1 VDIVKTKRAWL
12 GVALIATLL
21 IFSVLT
27 LVAWD
32 FVRGVI
38 VVPLTYLL
46 WLGGLILNSIPQ
58 ELYLIGLIIVAG
70 IIALNTLNK
79 LQRKPASSRFTTTG
93 TGDASRYRLWLRLC
107 AAAPASEYARLEL
120 ARETR
125 KLVVSVLAYQ
135 DGLTQPAVEQKI
147 VSGALP
153 VPDTVGRLFRERDLM
168 STPQPA
174 PRFWQ
179 RLLRKA
185 DRQPDPLLDQSL
197 EEIVQFIED
206 RLEIVHDGNPLSVPD

>member
-1 VDIVKTKRAWL
+1 VDTVKTKRAWL
-12 GVALIATLL
+12 GVAVLATLL

-32 FVRGVI
+32 FVREAI
-38 VVPLTYLL
+38 VVPLTYLI

-58 ELYLIGLIIVAG
+58 EIYLIGLIIVAG
-70 IIALNTLNK
+70 VIALNTLNK
-79 LQRKPASSRFTTTG
+79 LQRKPASTRFIG
-93 TGDASRYRLWLRLC
+93 AQSGDASRYRLWLRLFK
-107 AAAPASEYARLEL
+107 AAPAADYSRLEL

-125 KLVVSVLAYQ
+125 QLIVSVLAYQ
-135 DGLTQPAVEQKI
+135 EGLTPPEVEQKI

-153 VPDTVGRLFRERDLM
+153 VPDQVSRLFRERDLR
-168 STPQPA
+168 STPQST

-185 DRQPDPLLDQSL
+185 DRQPDPMLNQSL
-197 EEIVQFIED
+197 EEIVQFIEN
-206 RLEIVHDGNPLSVPD
+206 RLEIVHDGNPLSAPN